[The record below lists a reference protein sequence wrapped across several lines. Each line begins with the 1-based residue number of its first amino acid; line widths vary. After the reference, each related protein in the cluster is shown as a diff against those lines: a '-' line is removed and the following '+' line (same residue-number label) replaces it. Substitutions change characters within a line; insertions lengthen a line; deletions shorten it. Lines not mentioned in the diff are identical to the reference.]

1 MQEISMIRYIKET
14 PAIARANVLNERALT
29 EQLVNLYLQKQY
41 KSIWFVACGSSFNAV
56 TSAKYLMHKLL
67 KVDIKIIT
75 PFTFNNYEHD
85 FSGDDFVLCISQS
98 GCSTNTIESL
108 KVCRR
113 LGKTAI
119 GITGNPDSDFKNV
132 SDYVINFGLGDDGEK
147 MEFVTKGVVTIMLFC
162 MLFAIRA
169 SERLGYISEDIVKS
183 YKEEIMKAIDNY
195 ESVVNDFDEF
205 FERNKIDLLS
215 LGPTYILGSGS
226 NYGAALEGAVKIGE
240 TVHVMCG
247 GYELEES
254 IHGPQNQLT
263 PDYTFIYLDSN
274 DMMSDHV
281 ATAFKASNAI
291 SHRNYAISN
300 NPNITGDG
308 VIRVP
313 NVVDEMISPLYTVA
327 IIQMIAYKVAFVKN
341 TWDQHPLMK
350 EYNSI
355 NNGKSSSYT
364 SFKGGRM
371 EGTL

>member
-29 EQLVNLYLQKQY
+29 QQLVNLYLQKQY

-56 TSAKYLMHKLL
+56 TSAKYLLHKLL

-85 FSGDDFVLCISQS
+85 FTDDDFVMCISQS

-108 KVCRR
+108 NVCRR

-119 GITGNPDSDFKNV
+119 GVTGNPNSDFKDV
-132 SDYVINFGLGDDGEK
+132 SDYVIDFGLGEDGEK
-147 MEFVTKGVVTIMLFC
+147 MEFVTKGVVTIMLFFL
-162 MLFAIRA
+162 LFAIRA
-169 SERLGYISEDIVKS
+169 SQRQGYITEEIVES
-183 YKEEIMKAIDNY
+183 YKNQIYKAIDNY
-195 ESVVNDFDEF
+195 EFVVNNFNDF
-205 FERNKIDLLS
+205 FEKNKFELLS
-215 LGPTYILGSGS
+215 IGPTYILGAGS
-226 NYGAALEGAVKIGE
+226 NYGTALEGAVKIGE
-240 TVHVMCG
+240 TIHVMSA
-247 GYELEES
+247 GYEIEES

-274 DMMSDHV
+274 DRMS
-281 ATAFKASNAI
+281 ARFAKAFKASNTI
-291 SHRNYAISN
+291 SHRNFAISN
-300 NPNITGDG
+300 NPDINGNG
-308 VIRVP
+308 VMRVP

-327 IIQMIAYKVAFVKN
+327 FIQMIAYMVAFINN

-350 EYNSI
+350 EYNAI
-355 NNGKSSSYT
+355 TNGKSSSYT